1 VDTNY
6 FDVVVYG
13 SELTGL
19 IAASLLGRRGLRVL
33 LCGHDHVPPTFQA
46 GPYTL
51 SREPGTLPP
60 PDSEPVARVL
70 RELGHSQI
78 VRRRAPQAQPSLQF
92 VFPGHRVEFT
102 SSVESVLAELVR
114 EFPEDHGTVEP
125 ILARLRATSAILD
138 PLLGSD
144 MTLPPQGFWERRD
157 VSRVQAQL
165 PPAQADLLAPLG
177 PYHLMRAGIAA
188 LGALA
193 SGFSP
198 ADLGGLVQA
207 RAYDVT
213 RRGFHRLATEADLRL
228 LFMDK
233 LSTFSGE
240 IREQVVPTELV
251 WRRGNLNGLRVRPRN
266 ETIGFGRLIWASSAA
281 SLVAL
286 AGSEAPRR
294 LREVASSIRP
304 ACFRYTL
311 CLLVRPEALPEG
323 MGARVIAVKD
333 PAKPNLEENAFSIT
347 VGLPPP
353 RQQNQIPIWI
363 ECLVSASASESLGY
377 LSVVRA
383 RLRDEL
389 LRIMPFHDQHLIVV
403 ASPHDGL
410 PPELGPAARVEPGER
425 GRLPGIPPTPMTPAL
440 SCDLQRVLGL
450 GGAPHTTGLKNVYL
464 ASNENLPG
472 LGREG
477 QFVSAWGVARMIA
490 EPAQHRPSRKREIL
504 IEEI

>member
-1 VDTNY
+1 MDTNY

-33 LCGHDHVPPTFQA
+33 LCGHDQVPPTFQA
-46 GPYTL
+46 GPYLL

-60 PDSEPVARVL
+60 PDSEPVARIL

-78 VRRRAPQAQPSLQF
+78 VRRRAPLAQPSLQF
-92 VFPGHRVEFT
+92 VFPNRRVEF
-102 SSVESVLAELVR
+102 SSNVDAVLAELVR
-114 EFPEDHGTVEP
+114 EFPDDHATIEP
-125 ILARLRATSAILD
+125 VLARLRATSAILD

-165 PPAQADLLAPLG
+165 PSSEMDLLAPLG
-177 PYHLMRAGIAA
+177 PYHLIRAGISA

-198 ADLGGLVQA
+198 ADLGSLVQA
-207 RAYDVT
+207 RAYDVA
-213 RRGFHRLATEADLRL
+213 RRGFHRLATEADLRA
-228 LFMDK
+228 LFFDK

-240 IREQVVPTELV
+240 IREHVVPTELV

-266 ETIGFGRLIWASSAA
+266 ETIGFGHLIWAGSAA
-281 SLVAL
+281 SLVSL
-286 AGSEAPRR
+286 AGREAPRR
-294 LREVASSIRP
+294 LRETASAIRP
-304 ACFRYTL
+304 ACFRYTV
-311 CLLVRPEALPEG
+311 CMLVRPEAIPEG

-347 VGLPPP
+347 VGMPPP
-353 RQQNQIPIWI
+353 RHPNQIPIWL

-383 RLRDEL
+383 RMREEL
-389 LRIMPFHDQHLIVV
+389 MRIMPFHDQHLLVV

-410 PPELGPAARVEPGER
+410 PPEIGPASRAEPGER
-425 GRLPGIPPTPMTPAL
+425 GRLPGVQPTSMTPAL
-440 SCDLQRVLGL
+440 SCDLQRMLGL
-450 GGAPHTTGLKNVYL
+450 GGAPHNTGFKNVYL
-464 ASNENLPG
+464 ASSENLPG

-477 QFVSAWGVARMIA
+477 QFVSAWGVSRLIA
-490 EPAQHRPSRKREIL
+490 EPAQHRPGRKREIL

>member
-6 FDVVVYG
+6 FDVVVFG
-13 SELTGL
+13 SELSGL

-33 LCGHDHVPPTFQA
+33 LCGHDVVPATFQA
-46 GPYTL
+46 GPHTL
-51 SREPGTLPP
+51 AREPGTLPP

-70 RELGHSQI
+70 RELGHAQI

-92 VFPGHRVEFT
+92 VFPQQRVEF
-102 SSVESVLAELVR
+102 SSTVEAVVAELTR
-114 EFPEDHGTVEP
+114 EFPADHATIEP
-125 ILARLRATSAILD
+125 VLGRLRATSAVLD

-165 PPAQADLLAPLG
+165 PPANADLLAPLG
-177 PYHLMRAGIAA
+177 PYHPIRAGIAA

-207 RAYDVT
+207 RAYDVA
-213 RRGFHRLATEADLRL
+213 RRGFHRLSSDSDLRS
-228 LFMDK
+228 LFLDK
-233 LSTFSGE
+233 LGTFSGE
-240 IREQVVPTELV
+240 IREHVVPTELV

-266 ETIGFGRLIWASSAA
+266 ETIGFGQLIWAGSAA
-281 SLVAL
+281 SLLAL

-294 LREVASSIRP
+294 LRETASSIRP

-311 CLLVRPEALPEG
+311 CMLLRPEGLPEG
-323 MGARVIAVKD
+323 MGPRVIAVKD
-333 PAKPNLEENAFSIT
+333 PAKPKLEENAFSIT
-347 VGLPPP
+347 VGVPPP
-353 RQQNQIPIWI
+353 RQPSHIPVWI
-363 ECLVSASASESLGY
+363 ECLVSASAAESLGY

-383 RLRDEL
+383 RLREEL
-389 LRIMPFHDQHLIVV
+389 LRIMPFHDRHMYVI

-410 PPELGPAARVEPGER
+410 PPELGPATRGEPTQR
-425 GRLPGIPPTPMTPAL
+425 GRLPGVPPTAMTPAL
-440 SCDLQRVLGL
+440 SCDVDRMLGL
-450 GGAPHTTGLKNVYL
+450 GGAPHATGWKNVCL
-464 ASNENLPG
+464 ASGENLPG

-477 QFVSAWGVARMIA
+477 HFVSAWGVARQIA
-490 EPAQHRPSRKREIL
+490 EPAHHKSGRKREIL
-504 IEEI
+504 IEDI

>member
-33 LCGHDHVPPTFQA
+33 LCGHDNLPATFQA
-46 GPYTL
+46 GPYL
-51 SREPGTLPP
+51 LAREPGTLPP

-70 RELGHSQI
+70 RELGHAQI
-78 VRRRAPQAQPSLQF
+78 IRRRAPQAQPSLQLI
-92 VFPGHRVEFT
+92 FPNHRIEFT
-102 SSVESVLAELVR
+102 PSVDSVVAELMR
-114 EFPEDHGTVEP
+114 EFPEDHAIIEP
-125 ILARLRATSAILD
+125 ILARLRATSAMID

-144 MTLPPQGFWERRD
+144 MTLPPEGFWERRD
-157 VSRVQAQL
+157 VSRIQSQL
-165 PPAQADLLAPLG
+165 PPSHADLLAPLG
-177 PYHLMRAGIAA
+177 PYHHMRAGIAA

-198 ADLGGLVQA
+198 ADLGSLVQA
-207 RAYDVT
+207 RAYDVA
-213 RRGFHRLATEADLRL
+213 RRGFHRLATEADLRA
-228 LFMDK
+228 LFLDK
-233 LSTFSGE
+233 VGTFSGE
-240 IREQVVPTELV
+240 IRERVVPTELV
-251 WRRGNLNGLRVRPRN
+251 WRRGNLNGLRVKPRN
-266 ETIGFGRLIWASSAA
+266 ETIGFGQLIWASSTA

-294 LREVASSIRP
+294 LREIASAIRP

-311 CLLVRPEALPEG
+311 CLLVRPQALPEG
-323 MGARVIAVKD
+323 MGPRVIAVKD

-347 VGLPPP
+347 VGLPPL
-353 RQQNQIPIWI
+353 RQPNQIPIWI

-389 LRIMPFHDQHLIVV
+389 MRIMPFYDQHFLVI

-410 PPELGPAARVEPGER
+410 PPELGPAARVDLEGK
-425 GRLPGIPPTPMTPAL
+425 GRLPAIQPTPMAPAL
-440 SCDLQRVLGL
+440 SCDLQRMLGL
-450 GGAPHTTGLKNVYL
+450 GGAPHSTGLKNVYL

-477 QFVSAWGVARMIA
+477 QFVSAWGVARLIA
-490 EPAQHRPSRKREIL
+490 EPTNHKTGRKREIL